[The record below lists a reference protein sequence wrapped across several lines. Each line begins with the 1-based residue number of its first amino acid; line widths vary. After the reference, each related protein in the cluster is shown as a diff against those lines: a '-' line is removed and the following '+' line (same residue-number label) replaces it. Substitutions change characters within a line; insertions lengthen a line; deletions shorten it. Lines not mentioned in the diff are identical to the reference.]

1 MSLSRPV
8 RPLYFLVEE
17 TSRELASRVLL
28 ATVAANNGFT
38 SYIVPQW
45 FAWEHFDRMPAGV
58 VLFKGNNGAQATQ
71 MIAARAAGHRVAAI
85 EEEILGVASAA
96 QILRLFQSR
105 NIGACELFLLQGT
118 HARDILVSRYPEIA
132 PATIITGNPR
142 TDLLRRPFDDEIHG
156 RAVKVREVHNDYIL
170 VNTNFGASNT
180 RLEDTIAHYELCARI
195 GVIDGSGPKGRDD
208 YIEWCTWERQNMALL
223 TGVIAACRAS
233 SSAPK
238 IIIRPHPSEN
248 IDKWRQAYPDDDKV
262 SVIREGDHTAW
273 TAGARLLLHTGC
285 TTGVEAMLL
294 GTPTL
299 TLQGGVSDWHRTHT
313 SNLVNMAAGSLE
325 AAMTKIEA
333 FFQGDADACA
343 STPEMWRE
351 LERQLLPQTGGTAA
365 DHRCSDAP
373 CGKRPQRARPRRART
388 RRARPGRTQ
397 PEPQHQQSFRPRT
410 ACRRTQD
417 QRRRLHPDIG
427 GRDGRALR
435 RQFRISIP
443 ANGNRHRRWYDPSQ
457 QRRALMTRASSKS
470 GSGMRYE
477 IVIRDEKD
485 HHHD

>member
-365 DHRCSDAP
+365 ERIIDALTPLAASDPSVPDPGVLEQGVPDQGALNRSRNINNLSGHALLAGEHKISAADFTP
-373 CGKRPQRARPRRART
+373 TSVAAMAARFAGSLGYPSRPT
-388 RRARPGRTQ
+388 VTG
-397 PEPQHQQSFRPRT
+397 
-410 ACRRTQD
+410 
-417 QRRRLHPDIG
+417 IG
-427 GRDGRALR
+427 GGMI
-435 RQFRISIP
+435 QV
-443 ANGNRHRRWYDPSQ
+443 
-457 QRRALMTRASSKS
+457 SSA
-470 GSGMRYE
+470 E
-477 IVIRDEKD
+477 L
-485 HHHD
+485 